1 MDLYDY
7 YVGKIPIPI
16 LTLEEQQPIV
26 DLAERIMAAKQENP
40 KICMSTEEQEIDAL
54 VYGLYRL
61 TKREKEI
68 VKASIGQ

>member
-1 MDLYDY
+1 MSARFLYLS
-7 YVGKIPIPI
+7 VTP
-16 LTLEEQQPIV
+16 EEQQPIV

-54 VYGLYRL
+54 VYDLYRL

-68 VKASIGQ
+68 VKASIGE